1 LKLYLIRHG
10 ETEWNRRGLFQGTT
24 DVPLNAAGRAQAEK
38 LAAALSVVRFDAAY
52 TSPLTRARET
62 ARAVLAGRGVPLH
75 ELPALREI
83 SYGLWQGRGF
93 VPSGRCS
100 AGLEWRWRHSPW
112 QVRFPGGE
120 SLPDVHARAAPV
132 LDGIVAAHPAETVLV
147 SGHGHLNRVLL
158 THALGWPRDRFWH
171 IDQRN
176 AACWVLTFAPG
187 EPAGGEPFGTAGLES
202 VG

>member
-1 LKLYLIRHG
+1 VRVYLVRHG
-10 ETEWNRRGLFQGTT
+10 ETEWNRRGIFQGTT
-24 DVPLNAAGRAQAEK
+24 DVPLNAAGRAQAAE
-38 LAAALSVVRFDAAY
+38 LARALDGVRFDAAY
-52 TSPLTRARET
+52 TSPLSRARQT
-62 ARAVLAGRGVPLH
+62 AQAVLAGRDVPLDA
-75 ELPALREI
+75 LPELREI

-93 VPSGRCS
+93 VPAGRCS

-120 SLPDVHARAAPV
+120 SLNDVHRRAAPV
-132 LDGIVAAHPAETVLV
+132 LDGIVAAHPAETVLM

-158 THALGWPRDRFWH
+158 IHALGLPPERFWH

-187 EPAGGEPFGTAGLES
+187 QAPASEPVHGAPEQ
-202 VG
+202 VR